1 MKYNLK
7 ICATDASV
15 PHEAIF
21 DYQREEL
28 PRKGEIYRLTNAP
41 QQQKHLIG
49 FYDVIEV
56 IHSGELYEGQ
66 HRPCIMLE
74 IPTVIIGNKRDRI

>member
-1 MKYNLK
+1 MKYNLE
-7 ICATDASV
+7 IYATDAS
-15 PHEAIF
+15 PHEATL
-21 DYQREEL
+21 DDVRAEL
-28 PRKGEIYRLTNAP
+28 PRKGELYRLTNAP